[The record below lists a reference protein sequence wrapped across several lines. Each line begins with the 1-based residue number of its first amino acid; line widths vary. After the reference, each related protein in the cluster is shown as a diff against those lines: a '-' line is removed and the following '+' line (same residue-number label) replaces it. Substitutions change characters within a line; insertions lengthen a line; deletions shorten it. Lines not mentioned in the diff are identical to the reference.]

1 MIYDIIVVGAG
12 PAGMTAAIKAKE
24 SCKDAKVL
32 VIDRNKK
39 PGKKLYATGNGKCN
53 LANTK
58 LDLSC
63 YHSDNEFFP
72 YQLVSTEAFRE
83 VTGFFLDLGVA
94 IYEDDGYLY
103 PASLQASTIVW
114 ALTDRLKMQG
124 IDVHTS
130 EEVTAVTEEDGRYIV
145 HSKSHDHYAANVIVA
160 PGGAAA
166 PKLGGSEK
174 VYDILKPLGVSI
186 VSPHPA
192 LCRLMSRDV
201 PDALAGVRAKANV
214 SLMCDGNLY
223 GRESG
228 EVQFAS
234 GWLSGIAVFNLS
246 IQCID
251 LLNDGKKPYIE
262 VELVP
267 DMKEEDLTGYMK
279 SFARENGSRRPL
291 AMLNGFVNEKIAWE
305 ILERLGI
312 NCASSAEI
320 SDDAISRI
328 ANMLK
333 HMEFAVD
340 GHGSYED
347 SQAASGG
354 VDTRQLRA
362 DTLELGDH
370 KGIYVAGE
378 YADVTGKCGGYN
390 IMWAVI
396 SGMRAGVAAGKRAE
410 NDKNK

>member
-1 MIYDIIVVGAG
+1 MVYDIIVIGAG

-39 PGKKLYATGNGKCN
+39 PGKKIYATGNGKCN

-72 YQLVSTEAFRE
+72 YQIVSTEAFRD
-83 VTGFFLDLGVA
+83 VTEFFLDLGVA
-94 IYEDDGYLY
+94 VYEDNGYIY

-114 ALTDRLKMQG
+114 ALTDRLKMQE

-130 EEVTAVTEEDGRYIV
+130 EEVKAVTENDGRYIV
-145 HSKSHDHYAANVIVA
+145 HTELDDYYAANVIVS

-186 VSPHPA
+186 INPHPA

-214 SLMCDGNLY
+214 SLMCEDNLY
-223 GRESG
+223 GCESG

-234 GWLSGIAVFNLS
+234 GWISGIAVFNLS

-267 DMKEEDLTGYMK
+267 DMKEEDLAGYMK
-279 SFARENGSRRPL
+279 TFARKNGARRPL
-291 AMLNGFVNEKIAWE
+291 AMLNGLVNEKIASE
-305 ILERLGI
+305 ILDRLGI
-312 NCASSAEI
+312 NCVSSAEF
-320 SDDAISRI
+320 SDDDISRI

-333 HMEFAVD
+333 HMEFAVY

-362 DTLELGDH
+362 DTLELGGH
-370 KGIYVAGE
+370 KGLYVAGE

-396 SGMRAGVAAGKRAE
+396 SGMRAGTAAGKRME

>member
-174 VYDILKPLGVSI
+174 VYDILRPLGVSI

-279 SFARENGSRRPL
+279 SFARENGARRPL

>member
-214 SLMCDGNLY
+214 SLMCDGSLY

-279 SFARENGSRRPL
+279 SFARENGARRPL

>member
-1 MIYDIIVVGAG
+1 MGYDIIVIGAG

-24 SCKDAKVL
+24 ACKDARIL

-83 VTGFFLDLGVA
+83 VTGFFFDLGVA
-94 IYEDDGYLY
+94 VYEDNGYLY

-114 ALTDRLKMQG
+114 ALTDRLKMQE

-130 EEVTAVTEEDGRYIV
+130 EEVKAVTEEDGRYIV
-145 HSKSHDHYAANVIVA
+145 HTELNDYYAADVIVS

-174 VYDILKPLGVSI
+174 VYDILKPLGISI
-186 VSPHPA
+186 INPHPA

-201 PDALAGVRAKANV
+201 PDTLAGVRTKANV
-214 SLMCDGNLY
+214 SLMCDGNMY
-223 GRESG
+223 GSESG

-279 SFARENGSRRPL
+279 SFARRNGARRPL

-312 NCASSAEI
+312 NSASSAEI
-320 SDDAISRI
+320 LDDDISHI

-333 HMEFAVD
+333 HMKFAVD

-370 KGIYVAGE
+370 KGLYVAGE

-396 SGMRAGVAAGKRAE
+396 SGMRAGLAAGKRAE

>member
-228 EVQFAS
+228 EIQFAS

-279 SFARENGSRRPL
+279 SFARENGARRPL